1 MNADRLSPKMMHRL
15 NEIAHQY
22 GRDAMDA
29 DDILSEIL
37 EALTRLS
44 SDDDS
49 PSRIFTKARW
59 VALSHVRSERVY
71 TKYVGSQSE
80 AEVSFV
86 EDDEEEVEV
95 HFADSLTPEQEVEHL
110 EMAAAL
116 EAAINALPD
125 DTDQKIVRLLKDG
138 YLPAD
143 IAKKLDVSR
152 SAISQR
158 MAKIAKQFTL
168 FGFSA

>member
-1 MNADRLSPKMMHRL
+1 VNADLISPKMMTRL
-15 NEIAHQY
+15 TEIAHQY
-22 GRDAMDA
+22 GRDPMDA

-37 EALTRLS
+37 EAISRLS

-49 PSRIFTKARW
+49 ASRIFTKARW

-80 AEVSFV
+80 AEVSY
-86 EDDEEEVEV
+86 EEGDEEDVEV
-95 HFADSLTPEQEVEHL
+95 LFSDSLTPEVEAEHL

-116 EAAINALPD
+116 EVAIDSLD
-125 DTDQKIVRLLKDG
+125 VTDQKIVRLLKDG
-138 YLPAD
+138 FLPAD
-143 IAKKLDVSR
+143 IAKKLNVSR

-158 MAKIAKQFTL
+158 MAKIAKQFAA
-168 FGFSA
+168 FGFQA